1 MEVDDASQ
9 FDTRAIGQTE
19 PNGYFFKNV
28 GVRFGGVV
36 EARGVYQVD
45 DTFTMLK

>member
-1 MEVDDASQ
+1 MEVNDASQ
-9 FDTRAIGQTE
+9 FDIRTIGQTE
-19 PNGYFFKNV
+19 PNGYLFKNV
-28 GVRFGGVV
+28 GVRFGDAV